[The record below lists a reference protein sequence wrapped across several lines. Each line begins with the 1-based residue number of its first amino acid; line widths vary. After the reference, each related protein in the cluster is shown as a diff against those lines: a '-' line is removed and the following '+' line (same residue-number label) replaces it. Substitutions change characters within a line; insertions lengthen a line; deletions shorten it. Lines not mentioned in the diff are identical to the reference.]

1 MTKTL
6 EDVQEVVNM
15 VTTSMEPNVLCVL
28 NIVQNAVQAINV
40 PIVNRDITELFVR
53 VRVIRVV

>member
-15 VTTSMEPNVLCVL
+15 VITSVEPNALCVL
-28 NIVQNAVQAINV
+28 SIVQNAFRAITV
-40 PIVNRDITELFVR
+40 PIVNRDITELFVK